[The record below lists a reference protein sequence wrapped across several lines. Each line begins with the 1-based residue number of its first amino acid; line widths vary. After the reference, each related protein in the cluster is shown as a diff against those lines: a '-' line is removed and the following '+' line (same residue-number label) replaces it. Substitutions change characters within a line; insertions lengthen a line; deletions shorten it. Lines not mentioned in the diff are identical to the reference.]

1 MGDESDS
8 ESDDECDCDDGSC
21 IYAPP
26 PVPFI
31 CVPLDFS
38 NEDALLQIQDS
49 NCNINNKTI
58 SRTNGVVA
66 VGTRTISSS
75 MTLRMLADRH
85 DTVRRHQAYLSS
97 LSSHNNHTT
106 FIKDRQSQRVILINN
121 DDGQHKQHQEEAEE
135 ERHQQRQPRV
145 IKWNVNR

>member
-49 NCNINNKTI
+49 NCNINNNILLLNRPPTRIGDWDDHTI
-58 SRTNGVVA
+58 ES
-66 VGTRTISSS
+66 
-75 MTLRMLADRH
+75 
-85 DTVRRHQAYLSS
+85 
-97 LSSHNNHTT
+97 NNNP
-106 FIKDRQSQRVILINN
+106 DDDELLNN
-121 DDGQHKQHQEEAEE
+121 DNNKKLAEQMELSLLVQEQFLL
-135 ERHQQRQPRV
+135 R
-145 IKWNVNR
+145 

>member
-1 MGDESDS
+1 MGNADDNNTVDTIPSIRRSTSIIDDKNDLDTTVCSYDDHDESDS

-26 PVPFI
+26 PVPFV

-38 NEDALLQIQDS
+38 NEDELLNND
-49 NCNINNKTI
+49 NNKNI

-85 DTVRRHQAYLSS
+85 DTVRRHQTYLSS

-106 FIKDRQSQRVILINN
+106 FIKDRQ
-121 DDGQHKQHQEEAEE
+121 
-135 ERHQQRQPRV
+135 
-145 IKWNVNR
+145 